1 MNVFIGNI
9 KDTSFKLQE
18 ENFFLDET
26 LNIPMISL
34 RWTSKVIF
42 LNQHFSL
49 GELKDYAEEE
59 SQELEY
65 ELEYGFMDIR
75 KSNSN
80 FFPIAFY
87 FIL

>member
-65 ELEYGFMDIR
+65 GFMHIR

>member
-1 MNVFIGNI
+1 MFIGNI

-59 SQELEY
+59 SQELE
-65 ELEYGFMDIR
+65 
-75 KSNSN
+75 
-80 FFPIAFY
+80 
-87 FIL
+87 